1 VTINLGLRYEVAAPM
16 HDAREQMS
24 SIDYSKVLRPGEFR
38 D

>member
-24 SIDYSKVLRPGEFR
+24 SIDYSRFFAPGEFR